1 MIEWKLQEFM
11 NKWLWKRIDYD
22 WGAFGYQCNDLTRQ
36 RLKELWLPQY
46 KALGNNGCKLIAL
59 RPDKYIVKPLEWEK
73 NDIRKPNQIPKPWDI
88 IIFSIPKATGH
99 IAVVAWATSWVN
111 SITIFEQNAWKWS
124 TTGLWSDACRIRKV
138 TYANVY
144 GRIKLP
150 R

>member
-1 MIEWKLQEFM
+1 MHALEYKTTLEFF
-11 NKWLWKRIDYD
+11 YEPY
-22 WGAFGYQCNDLTRQ
+22 FTF
-36 RLKELWLPQY
+36 
-46 KALGNNGCKLIAL
+46 NNGCKLIAL